1 MADISKIE
9 IEGTSYNIKDQGA
22 RDLISNIGNDEIIIV
37 GDSYLEGVGTVTPA
51 TDNYGY
57 LLMQKMGMTS
67 SNFHIW
73 AEGGSS
79 FTNQGSQGHNWLQIV
94 EARKN
99 EVTKANIT
107 KIIFCGGYNDI
118 NASNQANIETAMNN
132 TITAVKSNFVNA
144 KIYICL
150 IGNNGAKTADGATA
164 RKKLKGYIYRAY
176 CNASKYGAIF
186 IDKGQMCLQDYNL
199 YETSANKIHPNNEG
213 NAAIAYYLYQ
223 ALMFETTNFIKET
236 DPYNFSSVSGYTGTI
251 TAIERI
257 NNENIE
263 LSLYCDNFLGT
274 VARGEVSI
282 NLGDQPLNYL
292 RYNNISTRNESSMC
306 MIRIG
311 NSSTNVYHKVPAL
324 LYINSSS
331 QLVLQFEND
340 YSSETINKII
350 LNWNTFILEANRN

>member
-107 KIIFCGGYNDI
+107 KIILCGGYNDI
-118 NASNQANIETAMNN
+118 NASN
-132 TITAVKSNFVNA
+132 
-144 KIYICL
+144 
-150 IGNNGAKTADGATA
+150 
-164 RKKLKGYIYRAY
+164 
-176 CNASKYGAIF
+176 
-186 IDKGQMCLQDYNL
+186 
-199 YETSANKIHPNNEG
+199 
-213 NAAIAYYLYQ
+213 
-223 ALMFETTNFIKET
+223 
-236 DPYNFSSVSGYTGTI
+236 
-251 TAIERI
+251 
-257 NNENIE
+257 
-263 LSLYCDNFLGT
+263 
-274 VARGEVSI
+274 
-282 NLGDQPLNYL
+282 
-292 RYNNISTRNESSMC
+292 
-306 MIRIG
+306 
-311 NSSTNVYHKVPAL
+311 
-324 LYINSSS
+324 
-331 QLVLQFEND
+331 
-340 YSSETINKII
+340 
-350 LNWNTFILEANRN
+350 